1 MDQLYTVPGEKGLFI
16 SLVDLIQMLNCEPGA
31 LRNAIVMYEG
41 ITGIRCKTNMKIKNQ
56 NRAFFRIDCL
66 PELCDINKDRFRK
79 CNIPLMLQH
88 VEEMRKKYASS
99 SQVVSPISD
108 DSSIDDECVQLRMI
122 NAKLR
127 ENLTSCGTDL
137 SELKKINREL
147 EGKVEWYE
155 KQLIQRQKAVEAGHA
170 GLQAADDE
178 IATLKESLV
187 AARNDIQVLQL
198 ANAEYGEVIKERE
211 KWLNS
216 LSPSPLT
223 LQTII
228 RNSIVALKTDHPGID
243 KVFSKIASFSSSRP
257 R

>member
-1 MDQLYTVPGEKGLFI
+1 MDQLYTVPGEKGLFV

-31 LRNAIVMYEG
+31 LRNAIAMYEG
-41 ITGIRCKTNMKIKNQ
+41 ITGIRCKMNMKIKNQ

-66 PELCDINKDRFRK
+66 PELCDINRDRFRK

-88 VEEMRKKYASS
+88 IAELEKKYTTS
-99 SQVVSPISD
+99 SQAVSIISD
-108 DSSIDDECVQLRMI
+108 ESPSDDECAQLRLI

-127 ENLTSCGTDL
+127 ENLTYCTTNL

-211 KWLNS
+211 KWLNN
-216 LSPSPLT
+216 LSPSPLSI
-223 LQTII
+223 QTII
-228 RNSIVALKTDHPGID
+228 RNSVIALKADHPGID
-243 KVFSKIASFSSSRP
+243 KAFSKIASLSTP
-257 R
+257 HPK